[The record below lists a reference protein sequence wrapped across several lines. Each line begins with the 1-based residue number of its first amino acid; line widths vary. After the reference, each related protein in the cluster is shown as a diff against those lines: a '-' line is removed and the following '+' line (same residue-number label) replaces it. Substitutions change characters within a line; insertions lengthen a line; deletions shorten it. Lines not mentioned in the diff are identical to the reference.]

1 MKQLISMILSFLQRV
16 LAVALVGSAVCLI
29 AAEVRL
35 AALKKASLGS
45 TKLSKFTERMT
56 GVKLDL

>member
-1 MKQLISMILSFLQRV
+1 MKQLISMILSFIQTA

>member
-1 MKQLISMILSFLQRV
+1 MKKLISTILSFIQTAF
-16 LAVALVGSAVCLI
+16 AVALVGSAMCLI

-45 TKLSKFTERMT
+45 TKLSKFTKRMT

>member
-1 MKQLISMILSFLQRV
+1 MILSFIQRA

-29 AAEVRL
+29 AAEVRS

-45 TKLSKFTERMT
+45 TKLCKFTKRMS

>member
-1 MKQLISMILSFLQRV
+1 MKQLISTILSFIQTA
-16 LAVALVGSAVCLI
+16 LAIGLVGSAVCLI

-45 TKLSKFTERMT
+45 TKLSKFNESMT
-56 GVKLDL
+56 GVNLDL